1 MDPRQPSGESF
12 PFETTDFNGMPY
24 RRFGTSGLQTSAVG
38 LGTWKFGYPDTGDGS
53 RSDEATSLAIMDRA
67 HELGVTFWDTA
78 NRYNDG
84 TGNSERV
91 IGRWFDAHPEKR
103 RDIVLATKVYGGMDG
118 YTPNHSGLSR
128 LQIIEGVKASLARLG
143 QEWVDVLWFHRF
155 DDNTPVEE
163 SLEAVEDLVS
173 QGLVHYLGVSQ
184 FTVENLESYLAA
196 ADKIS
201 RRCRVVAVQNRFDP
215 INGEDQ
221 PGVLDF
227 CAAEGLSFVPFSPL
241 GQGLLTDRYLDPA
254 KVGKGDRLFDQ
265 GAEIP
270 EEKIAKVRRVGELAG
285 EWGHSISQLSLAY
298 LLSLPGM
305 GTQIPSSST
314 VQQLEANAAAGRIE
328 LTDDQRE
335 QLRAAFAG

>member
-1 MDPRQPSGESF
+1 MDPRTPSSEQF
-12 PFETTDFNGMPY
+12 PFETTEFNGMPY
-24 RRFGTSGLQTSAVG
+24 RSFGRTGLQTSVMG
-38 LGTWKFGYPDTGDGS
+38 LGTWKFGYPETGDGS

-91 IGRWFDAHPEKR
+91 IGRWFDANPSKR

-118 YTPNHSGLSR
+118 HTPNHSGLSR
-128 LQIIEGVKASLARLG
+128 VQIIEGVKACLARLG
-143 QEWVDVLWFHRF
+143 QEWIDVLWFHRF
-155 DDNTPVEE
+155 DDHTPVEE

-184 FTVENLESYLAA
+184 FTVENLESYLSASE
-196 ADKIS
+196 KIS
-201 RRCRVVAVQNRFDP
+201 RRVRIAAVQNRFDP
-215 INGEDQ
+215 VNGEDQ

-254 KVGKGDRLFDQ
+254 KVGKGDRLHDQ
-265 GAEIP
+265 GAQIP
-270 EEKIAKVRRVGELAG
+270 EEKIAVVRRLAALAQ
-285 EWGHSISQLSLAY
+285 EWGHSTSQLALAY
-298 LLSLPGM
+298 LAHLPGM
-305 GTQIPSSST
+305 GVQIPSSSN
-314 VQQLEANAAAGRIE
+314 VAQLEANAASGQIE
-328 LTDDQRE
+328 LSADQVA
-335 QLRAAFAG
+335 QLDQIFGR